1 MQLTITTDYA
11 IRIIMYLSKT
21 RRVTSAGEIAG
32 QIGIAKKSLL
42 ATANKLRSARLIAGH
57 MGVSGG
63 YSLMRRPEDISL
75 LDIMEVTEGS
85 IKINHCLEH
94 GKINSCLDVYKRQ
107 REDNR
112 ARFALFPPA
121 KRRPPPRGVF
131 SGRGAGSSFARYTG
145 SAGRSFPRCV

>member
-21 RRVTSAGEIAG
+21 RRVVSAGEIAG
-32 QIGIAKKSLL
+32 QVGIAKKSLL
-42 ATANKLRSARLIAGH
+42 ATANKLRSAKLIAGH

-63 YSLMRRPEDISL
+63 YSLMRRPEDITL

-94 GKINSCLDVYKRQ
+94 GKINSCLFSEICPVHEFYCGLQEKLEKSLAGVTIQ
-107 REDNR
+107 QLLER
-112 ARFALFPPA
+112 AEEKPE
-121 KRRPPPRGVF
+121 
-131 SGRGAGSSFARYTG
+131 
-145 SAGRSFPRCV
+145 